1 MQNKTQDLVAALAK
15 LIERYPQ
22 WRFGQLVCNVAAWAG
37 EPAPHEVENVSE
49 EAMLKAAQ
57 SHLARLEPE
66 AKLSIEERRR
76 RAAQA
81 VERLHRTSVAN
92 ATDQISD
99 KEIDDE
105 IRAARQERR

>member
-1 MQNKTQDLVAALAK
+1 MSNEMQDLVAALAK

-22 WRFGQLVCNVAAWAG
+22 WRFGQLVCNVASWAG
-37 EPAPHEVENVSE
+37 EPPPHEVEKVSE

-66 AKLSIEERRR
+66 TKLSVEERRR
-76 RAAQA
+76 RAARA
-81 VERLHRTSVAN
+81 VERLQHRSVEN

>member
-1 MQNKTQDLVAALAK
+1 MPNETQDLVAAFAK
-15 LIERYPQ
+15 LTERYPQ

-66 AKLSIEERRR
+66 VKLSIEERRN
-76 RAAQA
+76 RAARA
-81 VERLHRTSVAN
+81 VERLQRTSIAN
-92 ATDQISD
+92 ATDQLSET
-99 KEIDDE
+99 EIDDE
-105 IRAARQERR
+105 IRAARQGRP